1 MSGNSS
7 SGSSPEVRSV
17 GVVVVAAGSG
27 QRMGGVRKQYLEIL
41 GEPVLLRATRPFLI
55 HPKVSSVVVVL
66 PPEDLP
72 HTPGWLAELSVLLVA
87 GGVDRADS
95 VWNGLAALPAGT
107 DLVLVHDGARPF
119 VTREVIDRVID
130 CAPLG
135 GAVAAIAAT
144 DTIKEVD
151 SAGRIVATVPRARLW
166 HAQTPQG
173 FPLDRLRA
181 AYAEA
186 REEGL
191 SATDDSALC
200 EKFGLT
206 IVVVEGD
213 RDNIKI
219 TRPADLPIAD
229 AIARGATAR
238 VTTPL
243 DL

>member
-1 MSGNSS
+1 
-7 SGSSPEVRSV
+7 
-17 GVVVVAAGSG
+17 
-27 QRMGGVRKQYLEIL
+27 
-41 GEPVLLRATRPFLI
+41 
-55 HPKVSSVVVVL
+55 
-66 PPEDLP
+66 
-72 HTPGWLAELSVLLVA
+72 VLLVA

-181 AYAEA
+181 AYAQA
-186 REEGL
+186 REEGW

-229 AIARGATAR
+229 AIARGASAR
-238 VTTPL
+238 ATPPL

>member
-1 MSGNSS
+1 
-7 SGSSPEVRSV
+7 
-17 GVVVVAAGSG
+17 
-27 QRMGGVRKQYLEIL
+27 
-41 GEPVLLRATRPFLI
+41 
-55 HPKVSSVVVVL
+55 
-66 PPEDLP
+66 
-72 HTPGWLAELSVLLVA
+72 
-87 GGVDRADS
+87 
-95 VWNGLAALPAGT
+95 
-107 DLVLVHDGARPF
+107 

-181 AYAEA
+181 AYAQA
-186 REEGL
+186 REEGW
-191 SATDDSALC
+191 SATDDSAFC

-238 VTTPL
+238 ATPPL